1 MGFSVSPQTSNVGRF
16 RSEGFCEPN
25 QNENVGRPDQWGCQL
40 AGVTTCSYLPGNQL
54 TLVDQLAGASQPTS
68 RLMSGEQS
76 QQKKH
81 PAAGES
87 PLEALPED
95 SAGAAIAGN
104 KKVSV
109 CLCFTR
115 TTIMMNGQL

>member
-1 MGFSVSPQTSNVGRF
+1 
-16 RSEGFCEPN
+16 
-25 QNENVGRPDQWGCQL
+25 
-40 AGVTTCSYLPGNQL
+40 
-54 TLVDQLAGASQPTS
+54 
-68 RLMSGEQS
+68 MSGEQS

-104 KKVSV
+104 NKSL
-109 CLCFTR
+109 CLPMFYTHYQYDERSTLALVYFRKQVYYCVNLVISDRKGILGRDPSLYAYVLVVPEHTQTYSFGKE
-115 TTIMMNGQL
+115 ISHY